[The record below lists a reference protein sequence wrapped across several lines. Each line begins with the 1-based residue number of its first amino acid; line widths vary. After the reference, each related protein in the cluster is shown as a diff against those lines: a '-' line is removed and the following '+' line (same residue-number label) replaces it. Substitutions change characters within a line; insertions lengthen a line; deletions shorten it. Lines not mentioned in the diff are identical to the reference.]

1 MKSLDKTRVGSAA
14 IQLVV
19 PVLVP
24 VLMSV
29 LVPVFVLM
37 QCLVPEED
45 LEQSQMLE
53 EEIHIGVCSWNVA
66 LGRWIG
72 LLYLQLIV
80 SICSKSRWW
89 VSFAWLSF
97 GLIKA

>member
-29 LVPVFVLM
+29 LMSVLVPVFVLM

-45 LEQSQMLE
+45 LE
-53 EEIHIGVCSWNVA
+53 
-66 LGRWIG
+66 
-72 LLYLQLIV
+72 
-80 SICSKSRWW
+80 
-89 VSFAWLSF
+89 
-97 GLIKA
+97 

>member
-45 LEQSQMLE
+45 LE
-53 EEIHIGVCSWNVA
+53 
-66 LGRWIG
+66 
-72 LLYLQLIV
+72 
-80 SICSKSRWW
+80 
-89 VSFAWLSF
+89 
-97 GLIKA
+97 